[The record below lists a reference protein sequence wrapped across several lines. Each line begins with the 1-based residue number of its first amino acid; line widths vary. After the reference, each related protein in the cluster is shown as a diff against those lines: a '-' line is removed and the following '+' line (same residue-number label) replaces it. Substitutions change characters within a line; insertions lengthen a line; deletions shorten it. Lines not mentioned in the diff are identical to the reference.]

1 MKLSRILFL
10 LMIVVLASCADP
22 KSFEFKGIKSVN
34 IEKASFKKN
43 VLNAQLEYYNPNNFN
58 LTLRKID
65 CDVFVNDQKFTHYAL
80 DTALVIPSMANFIV
94 PAKMEIE
101 LANILKH
108 SVDIIYN
115 KPMKITIVGSAT
127 LSKGIFTKTIP
138 VNFTTVKSLNLKE
151 SVIREAMNTIQKQIK

>member
-1 MKLSRILFL
+1 
-10 LMIVVLASCADP
+10 
-22 KSFEFKGIKSVN
+22 
-34 IEKASFKKN
+34 
-43 VLNAQLEYYNPNNFN
+43 
-58 LTLRKID
+58 
-65 CDVFVNDQKFTHYAL
+65 
-80 DTALVIPSMANFIV
+80 
-94 PAKMEIE
+94 MEIE